1 MKLDLAQI
9 KRATNSSIPLTIKT
23 YTLSHDTEVYLEE
36 ILGAFLTE
44 LGYAQI
50 KDQLAYCLRELAV
63 NAKKA
68 NTKRAYF
75 LEKSLNLED
84 PDEYNEGMKTF
95 KEETLENIQYYLQ
108 KQKEQGLYI
117 KIIFHTQG
125 KTFNIIVR
133 NNVEITRKEQIRVYD
148 RIARSRAFTSME
160 EAFATVLDNS
170 EGAGLG
176 IVILI
181 LMLKKMGLEE
191 DSFSIDM
198 EEGETIAA
206 LSIPFSDIHL
216 EKTDLLTQAIIRE
229 IESLPQFPDNIVNL
243 QKLISD
249 PDSEIADIA
258 RQISTDPSLTAD
270 LLKLVNSAQFML
282 PKKVDNIVEAVKLVG
297 MKGVRN
303 LLYTHGTQKILN
315 EKYQDMRSLWD
326 HSYRTAFY
334 AYHLARS
341 FKKKKDILDDIY
353 VGGILHD
360 LGKIIIATL
369 HPELLDR
376 IISFCA
382 EKEIPTRMLED
393 LSVGFNHAEI
403 GAMIAEKWNFPE
415 QLVAAIRHHHEPNQ
429 ADENFIDVVYTVYL
443 ANALTAIEREQIN
456 FEQINTDVL
465 HDFGIQ
471 TADHLTKIQERLDKA
486 FLQQRSNF

>member
-1 MKLDLAQI
+1 MKLDRAQI
-9 KRATNSSIPLTIKT
+9 KKATNSSIPLTIKT

-36 ILGAFLTE
+36 ILEAFLTE
-44 LGYAQI
+44 LGYTEI

-75 LEKSLNLED
+75 LEKNLSLEN
-84 PDEYNEGMKTF
+84 PDEYDEGMKTF
-95 KEETLENIQYYLQ
+95 KEETLDNIQHYLQ

-117 KIIFHTQG
+117 KIIFHAQG

-133 NNVEITRKEQIRVYD
+133 NNAEITRKEQIRVYD

-160 EAFATVLDNS
+160 EAFATVLDTS

-229 IESLPQFPDNIVNL
+229 VDSLPQFPDNIVYL

-258 RQISTDPSLTAD
+258 RQISTDPMLTAD

-303 LLYTHGTQKILN
+303 LLYTHGTQKILSQ
-315 EKYQDMRSLWD
+315 KYQDMRSLWN

-334 AYHLARS
+334 AYHLAKS

-369 HPELLDR
+369 HPQLLDR
-376 IISFCA
+376 IINFCT

-415 QLVAAIRHHHEPNQ
+415 QLIAAIRHHHEPNET
-429 ADENFIDVVYTVYL
+429 DEKFIDVVYTVYL
-443 ANALTAIEREQIN
+443 ANALTAIEKEEITFAQIDK
-456 FEQINTDVL
+456 DVL
-465 HDFGIQ
+465 NDFGIH
-471 TADHLTKIQERLDKA
+471 TADHLNKIQERLDKA

>member
-1 MKLDLAQI
+1 MKIDIAQI
-9 KRATNSSIPLTIKT
+9 KRASNSSIPLTIKT

-36 ILGAFLTE
+36 ILATFLSE
-44 LGYAQI
+44 LGHEEI
-50 KDQLAYCLRELAV
+50 KDQLAYCLRELTV

-75 LEKSLNLED
+75 LEKDLNLQN
-84 PDEYNEGMKTF
+84 PDEYAEGMKNF
-95 KEETLENIQYYLQ
+95 KEETLGNIQYYLQ
-108 KQKEQGLYI
+108 RQKEQGLYI

-125 KTFNIIVR
+125 KTFNITVR

-198 EEGETIAA
+198 EEGETIAT

-229 IESLPQFPDNIVNL
+229 VESLPQFPDNIVYL

-315 EKYQDMRSLWD
+315 DKYQDMRSLWD

-415 QLVAAIRHHHEPNQ
+415 QLIAAIRYHHEPNET
-429 ADENFIDVVYTVYL
+429 DEKFVDVVYTVYL
-443 ANALTAIEREQIN
+443 ANALTAIEREQIT
-456 FEQINTDVL
+456 FEQIDKNVL

-471 TADHLTKIQERLDKA
+471 TADHLLKIQERLDKA

>member
-1 MKLDLAQI
+1 MKLDRAQI

-44 LGYAQI
+44 LGYAEI

-75 LEKSLNLED
+75 LEKDLNLKD
-84 PDEYNEGMKTF
+84 PDDYNEGMKTF

-125 KTFNIIVR
+125 KTFNIMVR

-160 EAFATVLDNS
+160 EAFATVLDNT

-181 LMLKKMGLEE
+181 LMLKKMGLAE

-198 EEGETIAA
+198 EEGETIATI
-206 LSIPFSDIHL
+206 SIPFSDVHL
-216 EKTDLLTQAIIRE
+216 VKTDLLTQAIIRE
-229 IESLPQFPDNIVNL
+229 VETLPQFPDNIVNL

-258 RQISTDPSLTAD
+258 RQISTDPALTAD
-270 LLKLVNSAQFML
+270 LLKLVNSAHFML

-315 EKYQDMRSLWD
+315 EKYHDMRSLWD

-403 GAMIAEKWNFPE
+403 GAMIAENWNFPE
-415 QLVAAIRHHHEPNQ
+415 QLVAAIRHHHEPNET
-429 ADENFIDVVYTVYL
+429 DEKFADVVYTVYL
-443 ANALTAIEREQIN
+443 ANALTAIEREHIT
-456 FEQINTDVL
+456 FEQIDKDVL

>member
-1 MKLDLAQI
+1 MKLDRAQI

-23 YTLSHDTEVYLEE
+23 YTLSHDTELYLEE
-36 ILGAFLTE
+36 ILGAFLVE
-44 LGYAQI
+44 LGYAEI

-75 LEKSLNLED
+75 LEKNLNLEN
-84 PDEYNEGMKTF
+84 PDDYNEGMKTF

-125 KTFNIIVR
+125 KTFNIMVR

-198 EEGETIAA
+198 EEGETIAS

-229 IESLPQFPDNIVNL
+229 VESLPQFPDNIVYL

-282 PKKVDNIVEAVKLVG
+282 PKRVDNIIEAVKLVG
-297 MKGVRN
+297 MKGIRN

-376 IISFCA
+376 IINFCA

-415 QLVAAIRHHHEPNQ
+415 QLIAAIRYHHEPNET
-429 ADENFIDVVYTVYL
+429 DEKFIDVVYTVYL
-443 ANALTAIEREQIN
+443 ANALTAIEREQIA
-456 FEQINTDVL
+456 FEHINKDVL
-465 HDFGIQ
+465 NDFGIQ
-471 TADHLTKIQERLDKA
+471 TAEHLTKIQERLDKA